1 MVSTGSPGSGPLCE
15 RGQDWARQTSCSQS
29 HNKGGT
35 HPASLPG
42 RSGEDQA
49 SRKEG
54 GRAPRLRTLRVGS
67 VHQASS
73 SC

>member
-1 MVSTGSPGSGPLCE
+1 MVSTGSPGSSLLCE
-15 RGQDWARQTSCSQS
+15 RGQDWACQTSCSQS

-42 RSGEDQA
+42 QSGEAQA

-54 GRAPRLRTLRVGS
+54 GQAPRLRSLGDGS